1 MATLMA
7 RRAAPETVAAE
18 APLTSRHRLLLPS
31 RGYAVTHNPFAVWEV
46 LPTITLAFAGMAIA
60 ARYLDSY
67 TAPIAVGAF
76 LVVTLGML
84 LVSAVT
90 LNGTLNVTHEG
101 IIFARGKDH
110 LTASWDQV
118 VGIEN
123 RRTSGLTLIINNPEQ
138 TRERLRL
145 PGGFSS
151 EKGVAAI
158 PLRMFGDRRFSILYD
173 IRDRLP
179 EAAWRPALEAAD
191 NRSTL
196 NILMVYG
203 GVVAFSGLAMWAVLN
218 TVS

>member
-7 RRAAPETVAAE
+7 RRSSPDTAAVD
-18 APLTSRHRLLLPS
+18 APVSNRHRLLLPS
-31 RGYAVTHNPFAVWEV
+31 RGYAVSHTPFAVWQM

-60 ARYLDSY
+60 ARFLDAT

-84 LVSAVT
+84 AVSAVA
-90 LNGTLNVTHEG
+90 LKGSLNVTHEG
-101 IIFARGKDH
+101 IIFERGKDH

-118 VGIEN
+118 MGIEN
-123 RRTSGLTLIINNPEQ
+123 RRTCGLTLIIRNPEQ

-151 EKGVAAI
+151 QNGVAAI
-158 PLRMFGDRRFSILYD
+158 PLRMFGDRRFSIMYD

-179 EAAWRPALEAAD
+179 EASWRPALEAAD
-191 NRSTL
+191 KRSTT
-196 NILMVYG
+196 NILLVYG

-218 TVS
+218 SVS